1 MQVITI
7 VGLAFAL
14 LVAVFAIQ
22 NSSPVTV
29 TFLKWRLVDVSLA
42 LVILGSAAA
51 GAVVVG
57 LFGAMREIGLRFSLR
72 SWRCRVE
79 RLAEELDTARE
90 KTVNSEREIAGLQK
104 EVRDRTQELD
114 AARRRVE
121 ELEAELEA
129 TRAMELLPEA
139 REDAG
144 GTETA

>member
-1 MQVITI
+1 MQVIAI

-57 LFGAMREIGLRFSLR
+57 LFGAVREIRLRFSLR
-72 SWRCRVE
+72 SWRGRAE
-79 RLAEELDTARE
+79 RLAGELDTARE
-90 KTVNSEREIAGLQK
+90 RTVDSEREIAGLQK

-129 TRAMELLPEA
+129 TRAMEILPEA
-139 REDAG
+139 REDTG
-144 GTETA
+144 GDETA